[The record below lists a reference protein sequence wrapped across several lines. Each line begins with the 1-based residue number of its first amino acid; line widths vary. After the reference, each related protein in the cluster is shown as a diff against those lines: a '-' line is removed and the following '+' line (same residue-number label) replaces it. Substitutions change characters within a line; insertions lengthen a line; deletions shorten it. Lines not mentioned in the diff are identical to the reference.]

1 MIATHEGIE
10 QAERALE
17 LLGGFNP
24 QRHILLCAGPE
35 KDKCAPR
42 EVGDAAWNY
51 LKKRLGE
58 LKLGGA
64 QGVLRNKVGCLRVC
78 LVGPVAVVYPDNV
91 WYHSCTPPVLERI
104 IQEHVIGGVPVEE
117 FRLRPPAG
125 AEPTPLAASPAG

>member
-1 MIATHEGIE
+1 MTPDPAEIAL
-10 QAERALE
+10 AEIALE
-17 LLGGFNP
+17 KLGGFNP
-24 QRHILLCAGPE
+24 QRHVLLCAGPE

-42 EVGDAAWNY
+42 DVGDEAWNY

-78 LVGPVAVVYPDNV
+78 MVGPIAVVYPDNV

-104 IQEHVIGGVPVEE
+104 IQEHVIGGVPVEDY
-117 FRLRPPAG
+117 RLKQPAPLP
-125 AEPTPLAASPAG
+125 AE

>member
-1 MIATHEGIE
+1 MIPDA
-10 QAERALE
+10 AEIALAEIALE
-17 LLGGFNP
+17 KLGGFNP

-42 EVGDAAWNY
+42 DVGDEAWNY

-78 LVGPVAVVYPDNV
+78 MVGPVAVVYPDNV

-104 IQEHVIGGVPVEE
+104 IQEHVIGGVAVEDYRLKQPV
-117 FRLRPPAG
+117 P
-125 AEPTPLAASPAG
+125 SPAE

>member
-1 MIATHEGIE
+1 MTPDPAEIAL
-10 QAERALE
+10 AEIALE
-17 LLGGFNP
+17 KLGGFNP

-42 EVGDAAWNY
+42 DVGDEAWNY

-78 LVGPVAVVYPDNV
+78 MVGPVAVVYPDNV

-104 IQEHVIGGVPVEE
+104 IQEHVIGGVPVEDY
-117 FRLRPPAG
+117 RLKQPAPLP
-125 AEPTPLAASPAG
+125 AE

>member
-1 MIATHEGIE
+1 MTPDSAEIAL
-10 QAERALE
+10 AEIALE
-17 LLGGFNP
+17 KLGGFNP

-42 EVGDAAWNY
+42 DAGDEAWNY

-78 LVGPVAVVYPDNV
+78 MVGPVAVVYPDNV

-104 IQEHVIGGVPVEE
+104 IQEHVIGGVPVEDY
-117 FRLRPPAG
+117 RLRQPVP
-125 AEPTPLAASPAG
+125 SPAE

>member
-1 MIATHEGIE
+1 MTSA
-10 QAERALE
+10 AEVRAAEEALAK
-17 LLGGFNP
+17 LGGFAM

-42 EVGDAAWNY
+42 EKGEESWAY

-78 LVGPVAVVYPDNV
+78 LAGPIAVVYPDEV
-91 WYHSCTPPVLERI
+91 WYHSCSPQVLERI
-104 IQEHVIGGVPVEE
+104 LQEHIIGGVPVED
-117 FRLRPPAG
+117 FRLHPPA
-125 AEPTPLAASPAG
+125 A

>member
-1 MIATHEGIE
+1 MTASREEIA

-17 LLGGFNP
+17 LLGGFAP
-24 QRHILLCAGPE
+24 KRHILLCAGPD

-42 EVGDAAWNY
+42 AVGDEAWNY

-78 LVGPVAVVYPDNV
+78 LAGPVAVVYPDNV

-104 IQEHVIGGVPVEE
+104 IQEHVIGGVPVEDY
-117 FRLRPPAG
+117 RLRQP
-125 AEPTPLAASPAG
+125 AASLAE

>member
-1 MIATHEGIE
+1 MIASREEIA

-17 LLGGFNP
+17 LLGGFAP
-24 QRHILLCAGPE
+24 KRHILLCAGPE

-42 EVGDAAWNY
+42 AAGDEAWNY

-78 LVGPVAVVYPDNV
+78 IAGPVAVVYPDNV

-104 IQEHVIGGVPVEE
+104 IQEHVIGGVPVEDY
-117 FRLRPPAG
+117 RLRQP
-125 AEPTPLAASPAG
+125 AASLAE

>member
-1 MIATHEGIE
+1 MIPDA
-10 QAERALE
+10 AEIALAEIALE
-17 LLGGFNP
+17 KLGGFNP
-24 QRHILLCAGPE
+24 QRHLLLCAGPE

-42 EVGDAAWNY
+42 DVGDEAWNY

-78 LVGPVAVVYPDNV
+78 MVGPVAVVYPDNV

-104 IQEHVIGGVPVEE
+104 IQEHVIGGVPVEDY
-117 FRLRPPAG
+117 RLKQPVP
-125 AEPTPLAASPAG
+125 SPAE

>member
-1 MIATHEGIE
+1 MSTPGEIRA
-10 QAERALE
+10 AEEALAK
-17 LLGGFNP
+17 LGGFAM

-42 EVGDAAWNY
+42 ERGEESWAY

-78 LVGPVAVVYPDNV
+78 LAGPIAVVYPDEV
-91 WYHSCTPPVLERI
+91 WYHSCSPQVLERI
-104 IQEHVIGGVPVEE
+104 LQEHIIGGVPVED
-117 FRLRPPAG
+117 FRLHPP
-125 AEPTPLAASPAG
+125 PV

>member
-1 MIATHEGIE
+1 MIPDA
-10 QAERALE
+10 AEIALAEIALE
-17 LLGGFNP
+17 KLGGFNP

-42 EVGDAAWNY
+42 DVGDEAWNY

-78 LVGPVAVVYPDNV
+78 MVGPVAVVYPDNV

-104 IQEHVIGGVPVEE
+104 IQEHVIGGVPVEDY
-117 FRLRPPAG
+117 RLKQPVP
-125 AEPTPLAASPAG
+125 SPAE

>member
-1 MIATHEGIE
+1 MIPDA
-10 QAERALE
+10 AEIALAEIALE
-17 LLGGFNP
+17 KLGGFNP

-42 EVGDAAWNY
+42 DVGDEAWNY

-78 LVGPVAVVYPDNV
+78 MVGPVAVVYPDNV

-104 IQEHVIGGVPVEE
+104 IQEHVIGGVPVEDYQ
-117 FRLRPPAG
+117 LKQPVP
-125 AEPTPLAASPAG
+125 SPAE

>member
-1 MIATHEGIE
+1 MTDVPHVSVPADPTQIE

-17 LLGGFNP
+17 LLGGFAIK
-24 QRHILLCAGPE
+24 RHILLCAGPE

-42 EVGDAAWNY
+42 EQGEASWAY

-58 LKLGGA
+58 LKLGGG

-78 LVGPVAVVYPDNV
+78 LAGPVAVVYPDEV
-91 WYHSCTPPVLERI
+91 WYHSCTPAVLERI

-117 FRLRPPAG
+117 FRLRKPD
-125 AEPTPLAASPAG
+125 

>member
-1 MIATHEGIE
+1 MTPDPAEIAL
-10 QAERALE
+10 AEIALE
-17 LLGGFNP
+17 KLGGFNP

-42 EVGDAAWNY
+42 DVGDEAWNY

-58 LKLGGA
+58 LKFGGA

-78 LVGPVAVVYPDNV
+78 MVGPVAVVYPDNV

-104 IQEHVIGGVPVEE
+104 IQEHVIGGVPVEDY
-117 FRLRPPAG
+117 RLKQPVP
-125 AEPTPLAASPAG
+125 SPAE

>member
-1 MIATHEGIE
+1 MSFTAQEIL
-10 QAERALE
+10 QAEVALE
-17 LLGGFNP
+17 KLGGFNP
-24 QRHILLCAGPE
+24 QRHILLCAGPD

-42 EVGDAAWNY
+42 EVGDEAWNY

-104 IQEHVIGGVPVEE
+104 LQEHVIGGVPVEE
-117 FRLRPPAG
+117 FRLKQP
-125 AEPTPLAASPAG
+125 ETQPLIAR

>member
-1 MIATHEGIE
+1 MTPDSAEIAL
-10 QAERALE
+10 AEIALE
-17 LLGGFNP
+17 KLGGFNP

-42 EVGDAAWNY
+42 DVGDEAWNY

-78 LVGPVAVVYPDNV
+78 MVGPVAVVYPDNV

-104 IQEHVIGGVPVEE
+104 IQEHVIGGVPVEDY
-117 FRLRPPAG
+117 RLRQPVP
-125 AEPTPLAASPAG
+125 SPAE

>member
-1 MIATHEGIE
+1 MTAPPAEIAQAE
-10 QAERALE
+10 QALQQ
-17 LLGGFNP
+17 LGGFAP
-24 QRHILLCAGPE
+24 ECHILLCAGPD

-42 EVGDAAWNY
+42 DVGDTAWNY

-78 LVGPVAVVYPDNV
+78 LAGPVAVVYPDNV

-117 FRLRPPAG
+117 FRLKPPA
-125 AEPTPLAASPAG
+125 AA

>member
-1 MIATHEGIE
+1 MADPVDDPLTL
-10 QAERALE
+10 ARRAVAG
-17 LLGGFNP
+17 LGGFAP
-24 QRHILLCAGPE
+24 QRHILLCAGPD

-42 EVGDAAWNY
+42 EVGDEAWNY

-58 LKLGGA
+58 LKLGGS

-78 LVGPVAVVYPDNV
+78 AVGPVALVYPDNV

-117 FRLRPPAG
+117 YRLNPPD
-125 AEPTPLAASPAG
+125 

>member
-1 MIATHEGIE
+1 MTPDPAEIAL
-10 QAERALE
+10 AEIALE
-17 LLGGFNP
+17 KLGGFNP

-42 EVGDAAWNY
+42 DVGDEAWNY

-78 LVGPVAVVYPDNV
+78 MVGPVAVVYPDNV

-104 IQEHVIGGVPVEE
+104 IQEHVIGGLPVEDY
-117 FRLRPPAG
+117 RLKQPAPLP
-125 AEPTPLAASPAG
+125 AE